1 MKDLEIYSE
10 KLGAMV
16 KVSEENA
23 DRNRDKMYDQYKDPH
38 TNKVIKVSDNVGT
51 HEEYCSDCKVKNI
64 CCGTYHTAYEIC
76 GKSVIKPYV

>member
-1 MKDLEIYSE
+1 
-10 KLGAMV
+10 
-16 KVSEENA
+16 
-23 DRNRDKMYDQYKDPH
+23 MYDQYKDPH